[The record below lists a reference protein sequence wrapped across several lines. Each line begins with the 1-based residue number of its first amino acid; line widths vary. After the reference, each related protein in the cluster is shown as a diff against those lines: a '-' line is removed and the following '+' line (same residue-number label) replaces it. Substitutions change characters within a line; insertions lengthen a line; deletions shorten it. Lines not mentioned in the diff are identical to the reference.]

1 MFKMNKIQHRW
12 VRQQQAGTLT
22 GAGAIDP
29 LRFTTYYTST
39 AGSQRLTMAD
49 GTYYGQRTTIV
60 HIKDGGSGVLANA
73 SDGTGAKL
81 TASLASIT
89 LTNAYESCELEW
101 DGSVWNPITSCPV
114 AVAVAS

>member
-12 VRQQQAGTLT
+12 SRQQQAGTLI
-22 GAGAIDP
+22 GAGAINP

-39 AGSQRLTMAD
+39 GNTQALTMAD

-60 HIKDGGSGVLANA
+60 HIKDGGSGVLANK

-81 TASLASIT
+81 YAGLGSIT
-89 LTNAYESCELEW
+89 LTNAYESCTLEW
-101 DGSVWNPITSCPV
+101 DGSVWIPIASNPV